1 MFALDSTGLIAVGV
15 IAIVIVGLAVG
26 VAALISLVS
35 KRVRKD

>member
-1 MFALDSTGLIAVGV
+1 MFALDGTGLIAVGV

-26 VAALISLVS
+26 VTALISFVS

>member
-26 VAALISLVS
+26 VTALVALIS
-35 KRVRKD
+35 KRVRK

>member
-1 MFALDSTGLIAVGV
+1 MFALDSTGLIAIGV

-26 VAALISLVS
+26 ITALITVVS